1 VHSFTFGIH
10 IFVDGPQGKARE
22 AVHILFAGERVKP
35 ADPVTAP
42 DLSATDVHDGYRII
56 DLDRLIVMKLTAF
69 RLKDR
74 VHLLDM
80 IDVGLIDA
88 QTVSRLPEVLQ
99 PRLKELL
106 ANPEG

>member
-1 VHSFTFGIH
+1 MGRP
-10 IFVDGPQGKARE
+10 DA
-22 AVHILFAGERVKP
+22 A
-35 ADPVTAP
+35 AP
-42 DLSATDVHDGYRII
+42 DLAAAQTLDGYRIVQI
-56 DLDRLIVMKLTAF
+56 DRLITMKLTAF

-88 QTVSRLPEVLQ
+88 ATLERVPPVLRHRLE
-99 PRLKELL
+99 EIL